1 MLLTSKLKKMNLL
14 SEGKSMRYLVYAIG
28 EVLLVAIGLL
38 IALQVDNWDK
48 EQDNR
53 NLERQYY
60 QSMQTQLINDKS
72 SLNSAIEDAS
82 ELTNKFLNAISII
95 ASNDREQTQ
104 SLGTLALELKN
115 YADFRRKSSIFQTLV
130 NSGEI
135 KHIRNSDIVVAF
147 QELEGNY
154 NYIERLEATH
164 QQAIIPIIFGIVPV
178 VQFQPL
184 KVQKPELLFSYEM
197 QNTFYLI
204 TGLNDETNSVYQSTV
219 QDIEKLLKLIELE
232 LEHPN

>member
-53 NLERQYY
+53 NIERQYY
-60 QSMQTQLINDKS
+60 QSMQTQLTNDKS
-72 SLNSAIEDAS
+72 SLNSEIDHAN
-82 ELTNKFLNAISII
+82 ELAGKFRNAIAII

-104 SLGTLALELKN
+104 RLGALALELKD
-115 YADFRRKSSIFQTLV
+115 YADFRRKSSIFQTLAS
-130 NSGEI
+130 SGEI
-135 KHIRNSDIVVAF
+135 KHIRNTEIISAF
-147 QELEGNY
+147 QYLEGNY
-154 NYIERLEATH
+154 AYIERLEATH
-164 QQAIIPIIFGIVPV
+164 LQAIIPIIFNIVSV

-184 KVQKPELLFSYEM
+184 IVQKPEILFSYEI
-197 QNTFYLI
+197 QNTFYLMS
-204 TGLNDETNSVYQSTV
+204 GLNDETNSVYQSTV

>member
-1 MLLTSKLKKMNLL
+1 
-14 SEGKSMRYLVYAIG
+14 MRYLVYAIG

-135 KHIRNSDIVVAF
+135 KHIRNSDIVSAF
-147 QELEGNY
+147 QYLEGNY
-154 NYIERLEATH
+154 AYIERLEATH
-164 QQAIIPIIFGIVPV
+164 LQAIIPIIFNIVSV

-184 KVQKPELLFSYEM
+184 IVQKPELLFSY
-197 QNTFYLI
+197 
-204 TGLNDETNSVYQSTV
+204 
-219 QDIEKLLKLIELE
+219 
-232 LEHPN
+232 